1 MTQTD
6 KADIMADE
14 KQTSVSTDR
23 GGSSALEVLSSVA
36 HMKSPLGVTAQAIEE
51 ESEDV
56 DEAYQFMRDNWEEY
70 EGEVDPNRVKKVLR
84 KIDWHILP
92 WLFMLYGLQFLDK
105 QMLSYSSIMG
115 LYEDC
120 NIDSDTYS
128 WISSLYYIGY
138 LVAAYPHNR
147 LLQKFNQVKYIAIMT
162 CCWSVT
168 LMSMAAVTSAGG
180 LYATRILMG
189 VFESSV
195 ATGFVLIISR
205 WYKTYEQATRT
216 GFWTSSIG
224 FFSMVGSVVAFGA
237 YMGGKNS
244 DSSISSWRVMVL
256 CVGAS
261 SLLFGLLMFFF
272 MSDSPLSAKFLSH
285 EEKVISI
292 QRLKDNQQGVGNHKF
307 KKEQFIETLLDY
319 RTWLYVVIIFT
330 SQIPGG
336 GTSSFAAQ
344 LISSYGWSTQ
354 ISLLLTSL
362 PDGFIETFMNTLF
375 GRFADWTGLRSM
387 TCIAAQLACL
397 ITVSVQIGLQEK
409 YYTYHRYVQLLAY
422 YFMNG
427 FIDIAYTLLLSFV
440 SSNTAGYTKKT
451 TTNAIVIISFSLS
464 YFIGPHVF
472 NDGPYYH
479 TAKKVCLIL
488 WCINIL
494 LFALQWYLNWRENKL
509 RNEMFARGE
518 IEKIEGAE
526 FLDLTDKENKMFRYV
541 L

>member
-1 MTQTD
+1 MS
-6 KADIMADE
+6 DE
-14 KQTSVSTDR
+14 KQISISTDR
-23 GGSSALEVLSSVA
+23 GASTALEESNSITQA
-36 HMKSPLGVTAQAIEE
+36 KFKGDVTAQPIEE
-51 ESEDV
+51 EKDDV
-56 DEAYQFMRDNWEEY
+56 DEAYQFMKDNLEEY
-70 EGEVDPNRVKKVLR
+70 EGEMDPKEVKKVLR

-147 LLQKFNQVKYIAIMT
+147 LLQKFNQVKYIAVMT
-162 CCWSVT
+162 VFWSVT
-168 LMSMAAVTSAGG
+168 LMCMAAASNAAG
-180 LYATRILMG
+180 LYVTRILMG
-189 VFESSV
+189 VFESAV
-195 ATGFVLIISR
+195 ATGFVLIISK

-224 FFSMVGSVVAFGA
+224 FFSMIGSLVAFGA
-237 YMGGKNS
+237 YMGGKESNS
-244 DSSISSWRVMVL
+244 SLSSWRVMVL

-261 SLLFGLLMFFF
+261 SLLFGIFMFLF
-272 MSDSPLSAKFLSH
+272 MSDSPLSAKFLNH
-285 EEKVISI
+285 DEKVISI
-292 QRLKDNQQGVGNHKF
+292 RRLKGNQQGIGNHKF
-307 KKEQFIETLLDY
+307 KKDQFIETLLDY

-362 PDGFIETFMNTLF
+362 PDGFIETFTNTLF
-375 GRFADWTGLRSM
+375 GKFADWTGLRSM

-397 ITVSVQIGLQEK
+397 ITVCVQIGLQEK
-409 YYTYHRYVQLLAY
+409 YYTYEKYVQLLAY

-488 WCINIL
+488 WCISIL
-494 LFALQWYLNWRENKL
+494 LFGLQWYLNWRENKL
-509 RNEMFARGE
+509 RDEMFARGE
-518 IEKIEGAE
+518 IEEIEGIE
-526 FLDLTDKENKMFRYV
+526 FLDLTDKQNKMFRYV